1 MEAAVWGRL
10 LTGGCQNFPPW
21 VFPAGQHFTFYIHIQ
36 VTFTLYSVIFCLF
49 VCFSLVFIDDDGGK
63 DRVTLC

>member
-10 LTGGCQNFPPW
+10 LAGGCQNFPSG
-21 VFPAGQHFTFYIHIQ
+21 FSQLGNILHFYIHIH

-49 VCFSLVFIDDDGGK
+49 VCFSLVFIDDDDGK
-63 DRVTLC
+63 NRIT